1 MKNPFGDYI
10 GSSKGWKYGNCA
22 RVAIDPTE
30 VVFRAKDAV
39 VIMRFCNIATH
50 KGKKFDF
57 SRIKLTLFG

>member
-1 MKNPFGDYI
+1 MKNPFGDYT
-10 GSSKGWKYGNCA
+10 GSGKGWKYGNCA

-50 KGKKFDF
+50 QGKKFDF